1 MDFLFELKGIEITN
15 LPDASLAHH
24 PREPEEEHGSPDVEE
39 APEQDPLHPAE
50 PDHLALP
57 VLLRLAADL
66 LHLRP
71 GPRHQL
77 PQTRPGLLPPEALRT
92 GKLLISQAGKVHLR
106 LVARVVP
113 AILYIVG
120 SHDLV
125 SGCQQVFRPTDC
137 DYSRNHKN
145 NNYQAPGQSSTSQVK
160 VWHTTGQLKNL
171 GGGLNF
177 INFE

>member
-1 MDFLFELKGIEITN
+1 MNKSSTD
-15 LPDASLAHH
+15 LPNARLSHDPGES
-24 PREPEEEHGSPDVEE
+24 EKEHCAPDVEE
-39 APEQDPLHPAE
+39 TPEQDPLHPAE

-77 PQTRPGLLPPEALRT
+77 PQARPGLLPPEALRT

-113 AILYIVG
+113 APLHIVG

-125 SGCQQVFRPTDC
+125 SGCQQVFGLTDY
-137 DYSRNHKN
+137 DYSHNHK
-145 NNYQAPGQSSTSQVK
+145 K
-160 VWHTTGQLKNL
+160 
-171 GGGLNF
+171 
-177 INFE
+177 